1 MTTSGAEAQ
10 ALCCMM
16 IIMLSMVNHLMMRP
30 FEKVTEEHHTLFWSE
45 FYGLL
50 VAFLTFWTGLFF
62 YQEVAQEKSL
72 QIMFTAE
79 LLFVNVIFLVFGLRC
94 FFILKLMDLT
104 DLIDTKRLQGY
115 EDIDLESE
123 RLFASCLTRC
133 VPEWGMKQN
142 LWARRAWQRTVREN
156 ILKRRVVNIG
166 TRKDNRFTLGNTMS
180 LHDDAHRSLGLR
192 VLKSVKLEKKSK
204 LSKLSKTNMKRRKSR
219 RLHQHTTAH
228 NIGVLKASIKWKAK
242 LQSLRDYRKR
252 RGSRQS
258 GTFKASLLMKQI
270 AFRSKQRV
278 LAVNAKHAD
287 SLIVD
292 HVESLNVAKDIIEQ
306 NHL

>member
-192 VLKSVKLEKKSK
+192 VVKSVKL
-204 LSKLSKTNMKRRKSR
+204 
-219 RLHQHTTAH
+219 
-228 NIGVLKASIKWKAK
+228 
-242 LQSLRDYRKR
+242 
-252 RGSRQS
+252 
-258 GTFKASLLMKQI
+258 
-270 AFRSKQRV
+270 
-278 LAVNAKHAD
+278 
-287 SLIVD
+287 
-292 HVESLNVAKDIIEQ
+292 
-306 NHL
+306 